1 MAGFTINTN
10 IMSIDAQR
18 NLRNT
23 QVPQAQAMQRLSS
36 GYRINTAA
44 DDAAGLAIATRMN
57 SQTRGLTVASRNAS
71 DGLSIVQTAESG
83 MDEMTNN
90 LQRIRELAV
99 QAMSGQYGVTDISN
113 MQMEIDALIEQIG
126 GISQQTKFND
136 VKLLSGTFTSR
147 IFTSYSASDSPISIA
162 MPSMN
167 TDSMGGNTFN
177 ALGKFGKM
185 MFLKDI
191 HTKSGNTYTASVAS
205 ALFVPNETPPPFAWS
220 DTAKGEITY
229 TGLASLQVADP
240 TSLTGYKSQ
249 ASNTIAIVDAAL
261 NIVIA
266 AKSSMGA
273 KSNEFN
279 SVIANIAQVNEA
291 TQASQSRI
299 MDADF
304 ASETANMTKYNILQQ
319 AGISV
324 LAQANSLPQ
333 NVLKLLQ

>member
-1 MAGFTINTN
+1 MAGFAINTN

-18 NLRNT
+18 NLRST

-36 GYRINTAA
+36 GYRINSAA

-71 DGLSIVQTAESG
+71 DGLSIAQTAQSG
-83 MDEMTNN
+83 MDEMTND

-99 QAMSGQYGVTDISN
+99 QAMSGQYGVTDIAN
-113 MQMEIDALIEQIG
+113 MQMEVDALIEQVG
-126 GISQQTKFND
+126 GISEQTKFND
-136 VKLLSGTFTSR
+136 NKLISGLFTSR
-147 IFTSYSASDSPISIA
+147 IFTSYSASDSSISITL
-162 MPSMN
+162 PSMN
-167 TDSMGGNTFN
+167 TDAMGGNTFN
-177 ALGKFGKM
+177 TLGKFGPM

-191 HTKSGNTYTASVAS
+191 HTAAGNVYTASVAN
-205 ALFVPNETPPPFAWS
+205 AAFVPNETPAPYAYS
-220 DTAKGEITY
+220 DTAKAAITY

-240 TSLTGYKSQ
+240 TSHTGYTSR
-249 ASNTIAIVDAAL
+249 ASNTIAIIDGAL

-279 SVIANIAQVNEA
+279 AVITNIDSVNEA
-291 TQASQSRI
+291 TQASESRI

-304 ASETANMTKYNILQQ
+304 AAETANMTKYNILQQ